1 MIYRLIVILKWKRN
15 ASFCLK
21 KTNDWYGIKDNTTL
35 TIVTTEKRDSKGS
48 GVAFAPHCSKTISK
62 CINRRISQT

>member
-21 KTNDWYGIKDNTTL
+21 KTNDWYGIKDNKTL
-35 TIVTTEKRDSKGS
+35 KIVTTEKKETQKEAALLLLHT
-48 GVAFAPHCSKTISK
+48 VVK
-62 CINRRISQT
+62 